1 MDKTPIITEKQP
13 NPNPESKEALE
24 RKPDVVEID
33 EDAVTSYSDYICKF
47 RAPTKF
53 DFDASIKSIAEK
65 DKETK
70 NLCGKRLAS
79 GKRCQTENVG
89 GCANTGCS
97 VHYGWQDEVEG
108 FRLRT
113 F

>member
-1 MDKTPIITEKQP
+1 MAETEPKPKPKP
-13 NPNPESKEALE
+13 NSVKKPE
-24 RKPDVVEID
+24 KPFEND
-33 EDAVTSYSDYICKF
+33 EDAVTSYSDYICEY

-53 DFDASIKSIAEK
+53 DFAAIAKKTTGQTYEKTAS
-65 DKETK
+65 ETL
-70 NLCGKRLAS
+70 NLCGKQLAT
-79 GKRCQTENVG
+79 GKRCMNKNVG
-89 GCANTGCS
+89 ACPNTGCS